1 MKKDWTEDIRKKME
15 SYEHPSPEMV
25 WSDMELPMIAKG
37 KKGNYGTK
45 WKVAA
50 AIIFLI
56 GLTATLPLFT
66 DQEQAEDKMSYDNIV
81 SLNKDKETKGNSQI
95 QTAPINFYA
104 ELNGH
109 TVMAKE
115 TITAEEVKEETAK
128 KQKQTTDNTD
138 INVKA
143 QPTNKTGKKKKGSVV
158 PTHSINPISNKQD
171 SRLTAKAY
179 ISNMNSTSNSMFN
192 LPDPSINAPGSTTD
206 TKHKQPIKIGLSLNF
221 RLSSKWGVGLGLSY
235 SLLKSD
241 IRTDEM
247 TKSTITEQKLHY
259 IGITTNMNYCLW
271 QSNHWTVYASAG
283 ATIEKAI
290 SAKAVTTE
298 KKIGSELSYVSDNS
312 LSTSALQFSVNGN
325 IGLEY
330 RLTKRMGLYIESG
343 YNYNFDN
350 HSHITTI
357 YQDKPF
363 NLNVNVGISLRLEQN
378 E

>member
-15 SYEHPSPEMV
+15 SYEHPAPEMV
-25 WSDMELPMIAKG
+25 WSNVELPIIAKG
-37 KKGNYGTK
+37 KKESNGTK

-66 DQEQAEDKMSYDNIV
+66 DQEQAEDKMSYDNTV
-81 SLNKDKETKGNSQI
+81 SLNKDKETKGNSQR
-95 QTAPINFYA
+95 QTVPINYYA
-104 ELNGH
+104 ERNGN

-115 TITAEEVKEETAK
+115 TATAEAVKEETVK
-128 KQKQTTDNTD
+128 KQKQTMDNKD
-138 INVKA
+138 INVKV
-143 QPTNKTGKKKKGSVV
+143 QPTNQIGKKKKESVV
-158 PTHSINPISNKQD
+158 PTYNINPISNKQD

-192 LPDPSINAPGSTTD
+192 LPDPSINSPGSTTN
-206 TKHKQPIKIGLSLNF
+206 TKHKQPIKVGLSLNYN
-221 RLSSKWGVGLGLSY
+221 LNSKWGVGLGLSY

-247 TKSTITEQKLHY
+247 IKSTITEQKLHY
-259 IGITTNMNYCLW
+259 IGMTTSINYCLW
-271 QSNHWTVYASAG
+271 QSNRWTVYASAG

-290 SAKAVTTE
+290 SAKAVSTE
-298 KKIGSELSYVSDNS
+298 KKIGSELSSVSDNS
-312 LSTSALQFSVNGN
+312 LSTSALQFSVNSN

-330 RLTKRMGLYIESG
+330 RINKITGLYIESG
-343 YNYNFDN
+343 FNYHFDN
-350 HSHITTI
+350 YSHIITI

-363 NLNVNVGISLRLEQN
+363 NLNVNAGISFRLGQ
-378 E
+378 